1 MCDAVASVAHQAD
14 ILPAAGRRSFLKALA
29 GTAAAGGLLAAGCS
43 QPGQSPA
50 QAAAP
55 VGSPT
60 SRTRLV
66 LLGTSGGPGL
76 SDPNRYGIST
86 ALVYEDRTYVVDLGA
101 GANFRLVQSGLG
113 RRGSASL
120 SNVAGIFFTHLH
132 SDHITEWPAIYLTGQ
147 MNSLGRTLPAIKVF
161 GPGDRGTLPRVFPA
175 SRPEPA
181 LYNPERPTPG
191 IVGMTEYLR
200 KAFAADLNDRARD
213 SNMPDPNALFEV
225 GDIDLDGVWAV
236 TAEGV
241 PPRLTA
247 PIPVWED
254 GDVRITATLVDH
266 HPTAPSF
273 AYRFDTPDG
282 SVVVSGDTGV
292 SENLIDLARDVDHL
306 VHEVIDPQWVDRLT
320 SALPPEQGGPLKEH
334 LLTSHTTIEQVGRDV
349 AERAG
354 AKNLVLTHLVADGV
368 PESRWREAQAGYSGT
383 LTVGA
388 DLMQLPVGIA

>member
-1 MCDAVASVAHQAD
+1 MCDAVASVAHQAGMST
-14 ILPAAGRRSFLKALA
+14 AGRRTFLKTLA
-29 GTAAAGGLLAAGCS
+29 ATAAAGGLLAAGCS
-43 QPGQSPA
+43 RPG

-55 VGSPT
+55 AAPAGSPAA
-60 SRTRLV
+60 RTRLV

-86 ALVYEDRTYVVDLGA
+86 AVVHGDRTYVVDLGA

-113 RRGSASL
+113 GPGSASL
-120 SNVAGIFFTHLH
+120 ANVAGIFFTHLH
-132 SDHITEWPAIYLTGQ
+132 SDHITEWPAVYLTGQ
-147 MNSLGRTLPAIKVF
+147 MNSFGRTLPAIKVF

-175 SRPEPA
+175 SRPEPP

-200 KAFAADLNDRARD
+200 KAFAADLNDCARD
-213 SNMPDPNALFEV
+213 SHMPDPDTLFEV
-225 GDIDLDGVWAV
+225 SDIDLDGVWAV
-236 TAEGV
+236 TPEGV

-282 SVVVSGDTGV
+282 SVVVSGDTGI
-292 SENLIDLARDVDHL
+292 SENLIDLARDVDYL
-306 VHEVIDPQWVDRLT
+306 VHEVIDPVWVDRLV

-368 PESRWREAQAGYSGT
+368 LESRWREAQAGYSGT
-383 LTVGA
+383 LVVGA
-388 DLMQLPVGIA
+388 DLMQLPLGAA